1 MMDQI
6 VFKQIESVRSITIRA
21 VEGLSEETLDIIPE
35 GFNNNI
41 RWNLG
46 HIYLVQEKF
55 AFYSARELR
64 LLPES
69 FERLFAK
76 GTKPAEWSEKPPTLE
91 VLIEMLAEQPKR
103 IQEAMY
109 NRLSEQ
115 VTPLTTGSGVTLK
128 TIGEFINFTL
138 YHEGMHF
145 NTIKLLNRFA
155 DKSH

>member
-1 MMDQI
+1 MMEQI
-6 VFKQIESVRSITIRA
+6 VFKQIEFVRSVTVRA
-21 VEGLSEETLDIIPE
+21 VEELSEELLDIIPQ
-35 GFNNNI
+35 GLNNNI

-55 AFYSARELR
+55 AFHSARELMQ
-64 LLPES
+64 LPES

-91 VLIEMLAEQPKR
+91 VLIKMLSEQPKR
-103 IQEAMY
+103 IQEAMH

-115 VTPLTTGSGVTLK
+115 ATPLTTGSGLTLN

-155 DKSH
+155 DKSL

>member
-6 VFKQIESVRSITIRA
+6 VFKQIESVRSITVRA
-21 VEGLSEETLDIIPE
+21 VEGLSEKTLDFIPE

-55 AFYSARELR
+55 AFYSASELR
-64 LLPES
+64 VLPES

-91 VLIEMLAEQPKR
+91 VLIKMLTEQPKR
-103 IQEAMY
+103 IQEVMH

-115 VTPLTTGSGVTLK
+115 VTPLTTGSGVTLN

-145 NTIKLLNRFA
+145 NTIKILNRFT
-155 DKSH
+155 DKSL

>member
-1 MMDQI
+1 MMDPI
-6 VFKQIESVRSITIRA
+6 VFKQIEFVRSVTVRA
-21 VEGLSEETLDIIPE
+21 VEVLSEEILDIIPQ

-55 AFYSARELR
+55 AFHSARELMQ
-64 LLPES
+64 LPES

-76 GTKPAEWSEKPPTLE
+76 GTKPAAWSEKPPTLK
-91 VLIEMLAEQPKR
+91 VLIEMLSEQPKR
-103 IQEAMY
+103 IQEAMH

-115 VTPLTTGSGVTLK
+115 VTPLTTGSGLTLN

-155 DKSH
+155 D